1 MKCIRSPP
9 LTGFDLLI
17 GGSMKRR
24 KNKYDPYTL
33 EVNHRITFL
42 DSRGVMQ
49 KILVNDEIYQEF
61 NSFELSD
68 LKEMN
73 EYDRHIEHL
82 EQTDETLFLNT
93 RNKYISLEEL
103 VLKKMI
109 YEKLYEEIE
118 KLPDIQKRR
127 LKLYYFE
134 EMTLESIA
142 KIEGCSKVAV
152 KYSIDHAL
160 KKISKSLKR

>member
-9 LTGFDLLI
+9 LISFDLLT
-17 GGSMKRR
+17 GGNMKRR
-24 KNKYDPYTL
+24 KNKYNPYTL

-42 DSRGVMQ
+42 DSRGIKQ
-49 KILVNDEIYQEF
+49 NILLSDRLYQEF
-61 NSFELSD
+61 NSFELQD

-82 EQTDETLFLNT
+82 ELTEESLYHNT
-93 RNKYISLEEL
+93 HNQYTSLEDI
-103 VLKKMI
+103 VLKKI
-109 YEKLYEEIE
+109 VYEKLYEKIE
-118 KLPDIQKRR
+118 KLSDIQKRR

-134 EMTLESIA
+134 GMTLENIA

-160 KKISKSLKR
+160 KKISKSFKI